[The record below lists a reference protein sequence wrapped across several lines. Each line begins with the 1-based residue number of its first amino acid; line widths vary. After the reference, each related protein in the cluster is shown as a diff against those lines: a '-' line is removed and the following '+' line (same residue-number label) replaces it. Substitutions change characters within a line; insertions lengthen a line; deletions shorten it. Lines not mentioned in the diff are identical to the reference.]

1 MKRLFLL
8 PTLVVALSA
17 CNALPISIAVDPANY
32 SFGATAPTSGSVMYP
47 AAASAF
53 SQSPVNVASV
63 VVRGQASAASIGTPS
78 VTAAIYGRTTDP
90 KNDPNCSSVGV
101 MISCPAASQSKL
113 TGDLTLQSSKTSFE
127 IGGDV
132 MKQAVNSGKVWLGL
146 EVKSGF
152 SANLTLKLTDMIAT
166 VTLF

>member
-1 MKRLFLL
+1 MKRFLL
-8 PTLVVALSA
+8 IPAFSVILSA
-17 CNALPISIAVDPANY
+17 CSALPISIAVDSANY

-47 AAASAF
+47 TAASNFA
-53 SQSPVNVASV
+53 QSPVNVTSV
-63 VVRGQASAASIGTPS
+63 VVRGQASAASLGTPS
-78 VTAAIYGRTTDP
+78 VNAVIYGRTTDP
-90 KNDPNCSSVGV
+90 KNDPNCSSFGV
-101 MISCPAASQSKL
+101 MISCPTTSQTKL
-113 TGDLTLQSSKTSFE
+113 SGDLTLQSSKTSFE

-132 MKQAVNSGKVWLGL
+132 MKQAVNSGKIWLGL